1 MGRKG
6 FAVAIPG
13 YSQKDAPLDNNI
25 FYALVPLAYV
35 LGSIPTGVLVTRAF
49 GGVDPRKA
57 GSGNIGATNV
67 SRTSGKLAGALTL
80 LGDILKGA
88 LPVLAAFW
96 LNGGTLLIS
105 LVGLAA
111 FIGHLLPIFL
121 GFRGGK
127 GVATA
132 CGVLVV
138 ISPAATL
145 LAAAVFVVAAA
156 LKKYVSLASML
167 SAAAMPVFLYLI
179 KDAREYAPL
188 GLAIAVLIII
198 KHKDNIKRLA
208 SGTENRIGG
217 KKG

>member
-1 MGRKG
+1 M
-6 FAVAIPG
+6 
-13 YSQKDAPLDNNI
+13 DNI
-25 FYALVPLAYV
+25 HYALVPLAYL
-35 LGSIPTGVLVTRAF
+35 LGSIPTGVLVSRAF
-49 GGVDPRKA
+49 GGTDPRKS

-67 SRTSGKLAGALTL
+67 SRTSGKMAGALTL
-80 LGDILKGA
+80 FGDILKGA
-88 LPVLAAFW
+88 LPVLVACQ
-96 LNGGTLLIS
+96 LSEETLFIS

-111 FIGHLLPIFL
+111 FMGHLLPVFL

-145 LAAAVFVVAAA
+145 MSAALFAVTAA
-156 LKKYVSLASML
+156 LKRYVSLASML
-167 SAAAMPVFLYLI
+167 SAAAMPVFLYLLE
-179 KDAREYAPL
+179 DVREYAPL
-188 GLAIAVLIII
+188 GAAIAVLIVL

-217 KKG
+217 KKA

>member
-6 FAVAIPG
+6 FRSLLSG
-13 YSQKDAPLDNNI
+13 HFLKDARLDNDI
-25 FYALVPLAYV
+25 YYALVPLAYL
-35 LGSIPTGVLVTRAF
+35 LGSIPTGVLVARVF
-49 GGVDPRKA
+49 GGTDPRKA

-67 SRTSGKLAGALTL
+67 SRTSGKAAGALTL
-80 LGDILKGA
+80 AGDIIKGA
-88 LPVLAAFW
+88 LPVLVAFW
-96 LNGGTLLIS
+96 LGGETLFVS

-111 FIGHLLPIFL
+111 FVGHLLPVFL
-121 GFRGGK
+121 GFSGGK

-145 LAAAVFVVAAA
+145 LAAAVFAAAAA
-156 LKKYVSLASML
+156 LKRYVSLASML

-179 KDAREYAPL
+179 DDVREYAPL
-188 GLAIAVLIII
+188 GAAIAVLIII
-198 KHKDNIKRLA
+198 KHRDNIKRLA